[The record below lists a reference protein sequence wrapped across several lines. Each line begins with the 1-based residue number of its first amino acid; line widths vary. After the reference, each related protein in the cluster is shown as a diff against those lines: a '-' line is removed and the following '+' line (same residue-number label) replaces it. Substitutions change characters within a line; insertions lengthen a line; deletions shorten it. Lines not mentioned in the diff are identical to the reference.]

1 MAGATRSW
9 IGPLALAALF
19 VCAHAAVLAQSP
31 LTGALAGKLT
41 DLHSIPVGGAAIL
54 LRNQATGEESR
65 ATTQKNGAFRF
76 AVLQPGDYTLEA
88 ESPQLGRGRVESIEV
103 DAGSEARV
111 QSAID
116 FQLPPPQPSQLVFH
130 RIDAEPPV
138 LTASLT
144 SSPLLAP
151 TLPSRPIRQ
160 TVRVLI
166 PTTPLQLTSTVPPET
181 IQSLP
186 IPARSPRPAEPQ
198 PASPTPAPQLAAVHP
213 QPPTPLAANPAPP
226 PTPAA
231 APRIQTAP
239 STSPVLASL
248 QSPAQV
254 PQAALL
260 VPPPVLK
267 PVLAA
272 AAKLNPATPLAT
284 TTLSGDQIH
293 ALPVTGRRWQDFLL
307 ETPTASTSSDGEI
320 SLRGAGQQSAGT
332 AIDGVNTT
340 LAFGG
345 RSGHGGGFARGASI
359 GGPGIGEAAIR
370 EVQYASGNVQAEA
383 ERAAGGRVNVE
394 THRGANGLHGQGFLF
409 DRQNTWG
416 ARNPFT
422 QWVRQ
427 TAPAT
432 QLTIPTFTAVPYTPP
447 DHEITWGVGLGSH
460 IRRNKLFWF
469 AALDAY
475 QRNDPGLATVKH
487 PDQFFLQPSNDQ
499 MQVLSARLGL
509 SSANPVA
516 AGLAAYSPEL
526 QALAGLL
533 GPAPRTATQWT
544 GFARLDWLA
553 TERHRFTLEGTG
565 ANWDS
570 AGGGF
575 SRVSETYGTHS
586 FGSTQAREQWLLAR
600 WEAFLTPNLMAV
612 TQASAGHTVLSA
624 RSETP
629 SAFEQPFL
637 APNVW
642 GQLPQMVVDSRYGFT
657 IGNPVRFGS
666 GNYPDEH
673 LYQGQ
678 ELVDYVRGNL
688 LIKSGFNFSHNADA
702 TSLLRNQTGAYH
714 YAHVENFISDA
725 LAFAQFGIAGEQDP
739 ANQHSCDQTGK
750 VWRDSTGQLRGLGS
764 LPCYSYYS
772 QTLGPTN
779 WHLSTNDWAAFTT
792 AQWQPNKRLA
802 LSAGLRWERQQLPP
816 PIAAVDNPELPLT
829 QKLPNLGNS
838 FNPRFSLAWG
848 TGESHWPVLR
858 LGYGMYAG
866 RTENDT
872 VEAALSQTGSLKGD
886 LNFFM
891 RPLDGFNSQTKTS
904 NAPPFPYVLAGDPPS
919 VIKPAAIEFA
929 PNYRNPQIHQAVA
942 GVEESLPGHVTL
954 FASGVLSLARRLPI
968 SIDTNFDPAVNPGT
982 ITYGVIDPSGKGPIK
997 ATQITVPFYASW
1009 PSATGLD
1016 GRLNPDY
1023 QQVIQIMSRAN
1034 STYEAAMLRVS
1045 RNARRG
1051 LSLHAHYTYAHAM
1064 DWNPNE
1070 SSQLTGSDV
1079 LDPADFSKEYGTSNL
1094 DVRHSA
1100 SAMVIYEA
1108 PWKLRGFAG
1117 RLANGWM
1124 LSAIGQFRSGRPYT
1138 MRTAGSLPEEFLA
1151 NSGEAIVGL
1160 GPGING
1166 SGGDSRVYGL
1176 GNDNV
1181 SYNIGRNTFRY
1192 PSTWKADM
1200 RLGKRW
1206 SLPQA
1211 REIQLI
1217 VESFNLFNHQNVTEL
1232 ETVGYSIEPGSLNG
1246 ALPTLNFLTGL
1257 KANTTEFGQ
1266 PLNINATNFYRE
1278 RQFQAGL
1285 RMRF

>member
-1 MAGATRSW
+1 VLPEPIESLILPAT
-9 IGPLALAALF
+9 
-19 VCAHAAVLAQSP
+19 SP
-31 LTGALAGKLT
+31 HPAK
-41 DLHSIPVGGAAIL
+41 
-54 LRNQATGEESR
+54 
-65 ATTQKNGAFRF
+65 
-76 AVLQPGDYTLEA
+76 
-88 ESPQLGRGRVESIEV
+88 
-103 DAGSEARV
+103 
-111 QSAID
+111 
-116 FQLPPPQPSQLVFH
+116 PQPVT
-130 RIDAEPPV
+130 P
-138 LTASLT
+138 T
-144 SSPLLAP
+144 S
-151 TLPSRPIRQ
+151 
-160 TVRVLI
+160 
-166 PTTPLQLTSTVPPET
+166 
-181 IQSLP
+181 
-186 IPARSPRPAEPQ
+186 
-198 PASPTPAPQLAAVHP
+198 APQLAVAGP
-213 QPPTPLAANPAPP
+213 QPPTPPPAPAANPAPP
-226 PTPAA
+226 PPAS
-231 APRIQTAP
+231 PSLRIETTA
-239 STSPVLASL
+239 STSPVLASI
-248 QSPAQV
+248 QSAAQA
-254 PQAALL
+254 PQPGLL
-260 VPPPVLK
+260 VRPPVLK

-284 TTLSGDQIH
+284 TTLSGDQVQ
-293 ALPVTGRRWQDFLL
+293 ALPATGRRWQDFLL
-307 ETPTASTSSDGEI
+307 ETPTAAAPGDGEI
-320 SLRGAGQQSAGT
+320 SLRSTGQQSPGLSV
-332 AIDGVNTT
+332 DGVNTT

-345 RSGHGGGFARGASI
+345 HSGHGGGFARGASI
-359 GGPGIGEAAIR
+359 AGPGISESAIR

-394 THRGANGLHGQGFLF
+394 TQRGANSLHGQGFLF

-416 ARNPFT
+416 ARNPFS
-422 QWVRQ
+422 QWVQQ

-432 QLTIPTFTAVPYTPP
+432 ELTVPVFTAKPYTPP
-447 DHEITWGVGLGSH
+447 DHEITWGLGLGSH

-487 PDQFFLQPSNDQ
+487 PAEFFAQPSNDQ

-509 SSANPVA
+509 SSVNPVA

-526 QALAGLL
+526 QALSSLL

-544 GFARLDWLA
+544 GFLRLDWLA

-565 ANWDS
+565 ANWNS
-570 AGGGF
+570 AGGGL

-586 FGSTQAREQWLLAR
+586 FGSTRAREEWLLAR

-612 TQASAGHTVLSA
+612 TQASAGHTVLGA
-624 RSETP
+624 RAQTP

-637 APNVW
+637 APNAW

-657 IGNPVRFGS
+657 IGNPARFGA

-688 LIKSGFNFSHNADA
+688 LIKSGFNFSHNADS
-702 TSLLRNQTGAYH
+702 TSLLRNQTGTYH
-714 YAHVENFISDA
+714 YAHLENFISDA

-750 VWRDSTGQLRGLGS
+750 VWRDTTGQLRGLGS

-792 AQWQPNKRLA
+792 AQSQPNKRLA
-802 LSAGLRWERQQLPP
+802 LSVGLRWERQQLPP
-816 PIAAVDNPELPLT
+816 PIAAVANPELPLT
-829 QKLPNLGNS
+829 QRLPNLGNS
-838 FNPRFSLAWG
+838 FNPRFSLAFG
-848 TGESHWPVLR
+848 TGEAHWPVLR

-866 RTENDT
+866 RTENNT

-891 RPLDGFNSQTKTS
+891 RPLDGFNPQTTTS
-904 NAPPFPYVLAGDPPS
+904 SAPPFPYVLSGDPAS
-919 VIKPAAIEFA
+919 VIKPAALEFA

-942 GVEESLPGHVTL
+942 GVEESLPGHITL
-954 FASGVLSLARRLPI
+954 FASGVLSLARRLPT

-982 ITYGVIDPSGKGPIK
+982 ITYGVVDPSGKGPIK

-1009 PSATGLD
+1009 PSPTGLD
-1016 GRLNPDY
+1016 GRLIPDY
-1023 QQVIQIMSRAN
+1023 QQVVQIMSRAN

-1045 RNARRG
+1045 RYARRG

-1070 SSQLTGSDV
+1070 SAQLTGSDV
-1079 LDPADFSKEYGTSNL
+1079 LDPADFSKEYGTGNL

-1100 SAMVIYEA
+1100 AAMVIFEA
-1108 PWKLRGFAG
+1108 PWKLRNFAG

-1124 LSAIGQFRSGRPYT
+1124 LSAIGQFRSGLPYT
-1138 MRTAGSLPEEFLA
+1138 MRTAGSLPEEFSVS
-1151 NSGEAIVGL
+1151 SGAAIVGL

-1166 SGGDSRVYGL
+1166 SGGDARVYGL

-1206 SLPQA
+1206 NLPQS

-1232 ETVGYSIEPGSLNG
+1232 ETVGYTIEPGSITG
-1246 ALPTLNFLTGL
+1246 DLPTLHFLTGL

-1266 PLNINATNFYRE
+1266 PLNINSTNFYRE
-1278 RQFQAGL
+1278 RQIQVGL